1 MRTIAVKTPLCD
13 IVAYAAPLKSEL
25 MALIRLVCF
34 LKQEVCCLKKKKK
47 KKKTE
52 KKQHGCIISLTT
64 SQRAKVPLQTLQIN
78 MERGDAE
85 KVGEEKDRKGEF
97 IKVME

>member
-1 MRTIAVKTPLCD
+1 
-13 IVAYAAPLKSEL
+13 

-47 KKKTE
+47 TTKK

-78 MERGDAE
+78 TERGDAGE
-85 KVGEEKDRKGEF
+85 KKKKKESGGGER
-97 IKVME
+97 